1 MPLTINA
8 TPDINNLTLTVV
20 TELSASRER
29 VWQLWADPRQ
39 LERWWGP
46 PEYPATFTQHEL
58 VAGTRTSYHM
68 TGPDG
73 EKMPGWWIIVAVDEP
88 NSITLNDG
96 FATDTGE
103 PDPAMPIAGM
113 TVTLKEITSGTR
125 MTIIS
130 RFENVE
136 GMQQMLDM
144 GMEEGMT
151 AAMGQIE
158 DVLASS

>member
-1 MPLTINA
+1 MTLTIDA
-8 TPDINNLTLTVV
+8 THDIDNLTLTVV
-20 TELSASRER
+20 TDLSASRER

-58 VAGTRTSYHM
+58 MVGTRTSYHM

-73 EKMPGWWIIVAVDEP
+73 EKLPGWWTIVAVDEP
-88 NSITLNDG
+88 NSLTLDDG
-96 FATDTGE
+96 FATESGE
-103 PDPAMPIAGM
+103 PDPNMPIAGM
-113 TVTLKEITSGTR
+113 TVTLDEIDSGTR

-130 RFENVE
+130 RFESEE

-144 GMEEGMT
+144 GMKEGMT

-158 DVLASS
+158 GILSGD